1 MIRSSRLAWTHELS
15 IGSSNFGHLLVSR
28 APETPFFPND
38 FLQRWWSRSWSL
50 QKNQQQVMLSRLI
63 CALQGSGTKRWRI
76 TGNLQLKGVGERLAE
91 SVASNSASCFKA
103 GVFIEKPGIWGFI
116 FSTCWNFAKFC
127 RIARNFAFRSAERGG
142 GNCGDRVRCAQRC
155 ARWLKL
161 SPCEAVSVD
170 CKISNYK
177 LRQIL
182 GFPLKT
188 EDLVLFF
195 NWKIDRRWR
204 RAILNWRPTL
214 PSAIFGVCT
223 LNTECYFEWLAVP
236 SGRK

>member
-1 MIRSSRLAWTHELS
+1 MRIAPNHY
-15 IGSSNFGHLLVSR
+15 LV
-28 APETPFFPND
+28 ATPWRKVGLEFD
-38 FLQRWWSRSWSL
+38 
-50 QKNQQQVMLSRLI
+50 V
-63 CALQGSGTKRWRI
+63 ALHT
-76 TGNLQLKGVGERLAE
+76 
-91 SVASNSASCFKA
+91 
-103 GVFIEKPGIWGFI
+103 WGFHGK
-116 FSTCWNFAKFC
+116 TRDLRVNFFDMLKFC
-127 RIARNFAFRSAERGG
+127 EILQNYAQFCISERGG